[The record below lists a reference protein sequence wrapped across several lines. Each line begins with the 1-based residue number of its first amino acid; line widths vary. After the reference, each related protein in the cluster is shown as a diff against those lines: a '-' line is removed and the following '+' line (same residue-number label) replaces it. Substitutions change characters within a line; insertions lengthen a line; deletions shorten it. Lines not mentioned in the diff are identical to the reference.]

1 MSAKHIAAAGRP
13 AGRHLAIVGLVVVAL
28 AQAPAAR
35 AAEKMDPGVR
45 GKLTLAPE
53 LSTSEW
59 PMSAEEEKARR
70 APARVRRP
78 TGRAEL
84 TPLAEPTPE
93 LLVVLEGARPGD
105 QVLPRKLV
113 VQGHRFVPG
122 QLLLPKAGDVTIEN
136 KMGRKITI
144 IDAQGRALVALEP
157 GESKAAPLAEG
168 TATLAVE
175 ELPYARATVRVLERA
190 KVLPVG
196 KNGEID
202 FVPVDAGDYKLVVY
216 HGAEAVYQQPFQLPE
231 DKVFFVDATV
241 SAKAVVTI
249 AVKDATV
256 RIAVPQNTPPPSQGP

>member
-1 MSAKHIAAAGRP
+1 MSAKPIAAA
-13 AGRHLAIVGLVVVAL
+13 LLLVVVAV
-28 AQAPAAR
+28 APAAR

-45 GKLTLAPE
+45 GKVTLAPE
-53 LSTSEW
+53 LATSEW
-59 PMSAEEEKARR
+59 SMTAEEEKARR

-84 TPLAEPTPE
+84 KPLTEPTPE

-144 IDAQGRALVALEP
+144 VDGQGRALVSLEP

-168 TATLAVE
+168 VATLAVE

-190 KVLPVG
+190 KVLPV
-196 KNGEID
+196 KQNGDID
-202 FVPVDAGDYKLVVY
+202 FVPVETGEYKLVVY

-231 DKVFFVDATV
+231 DKVFFIEATV
-241 SAKAVVTI
+241 SAKAVVTM

-256 RIAVPQNTPPPSQGP
+256 RIAIPQNTPSPPSTP